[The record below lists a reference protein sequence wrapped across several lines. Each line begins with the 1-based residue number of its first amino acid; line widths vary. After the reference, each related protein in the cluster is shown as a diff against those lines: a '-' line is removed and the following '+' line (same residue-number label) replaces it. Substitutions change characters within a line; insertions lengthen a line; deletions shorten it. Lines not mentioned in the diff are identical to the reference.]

1 VVAISLGRLNSY
13 QTGKREQMPN
23 ETPVV
28 SPTLEDFEAAALNVA
43 AIAKKTPL
51 LLNSYLSEITGGQVF
66 LKAEN
71 LQRTGAYKV
80 RGAYNRMSK
89 LTAQERKRG
98 VVAASAGNHAQGVAL
113 AANKLGITAKIFMP
127 VGASLPKVSATKGY
141 GAEVV
146 LTGDTFADCLKA
158 AKEYSEKKHAVF
170 IPPFDHIDV
179 VIGQGTVGL
188 EILNELPEVD
198 NIVVAIGGGGLAA
211 GVAVAAKLKAKAN
224 GRKVKIYG
232 VQSEHAAPYVTSMKK
247 GKLTEVAITPT
258 IADGIAVSKPGRI
271 PFELI
276 KKNIDKVVTVSENEI
291 AKAILV
297 ILERAKQVVEPAGA
311 VGVAAI
317 LAGKLK
323 LKGTTVVILS
333 GGNMDPLL
341 LQRVVRH
348 GLAAAERYTTI
359 SVMLPDR
366 PGQLSLTAA
375 VIAKAN
381 ANVVEVLHTRH
392 GLGLNISEVELNL
405 SVETSGHEHTLEVI
419 KALKE
424 AGLKPRIMEARE
436 D

>member
-1 VVAISLGRLNSY
+1 L
-13 QTGKREQMPN
+13 
-23 ETPVV
+23 
-28 SPTLEDFEAAALNVA
+28 
-43 AIAKKTPL
+43 TPL
-51 LLNSYLSEITGGQVF
+51 LSSSYLSEVTGGQVF

-71 LQRTGAYKV
+71 MQRTGAYKV
-80 RGAYNRMSK
+80 RGGYNVLSK
-89 LTAQERKRG
+89 LSSAERKKG

-113 AANKLGITAKIFMP
+113 ASGKLGIKATIFMP
-127 VGASLPKVSATKGY
+127 IGASLPKVQATRGY

-146 LTGDTFADCLKA
+146 LVGETFAECLKA
-158 AKEYSEKKHAVF
+158 AQEFAIKKGAMF

-188 EILNELPEVD
+188 EIIEQLPEVD
-198 NIVVAIGGGGLAA
+198 NVVVALGGGGLGA
-211 GVAVAAKLKAKAN
+211 GVAAYVKLYNQAN
-224 GRKVKIYG
+224 KKKIKVYG
-232 VQSEHAAPYVTSMKK
+232 VQSEHAAAYPPSLRS
-247 GKLTEVAITPT
+247 GKPVEIQTTPT
-258 IADGIAVSKPGRI
+258 IADGISVSKPGKV

-297 ILERAKQVVEPAGA
+297 LLERSKQVVEPAGA

-323 LKGTTVVILS
+323 LKGKTVVILS

-366 PGQLSLTAA
+366 PGQLALTAE

-392 GLGLNISEVELNL
+392 GLGLKISEVELNL
-405 SVETSGHEHTLEVI
+405 SVETSGHEHTLEVV
-419 KALKE
+419 KALKA
-424 AGLKPRIMEARE
+424 AGLKPRIIEARE